1 MDLIGGKNIKNLKLA
16 YNDILRKD
24 AVEYWRYEGNNN
36 RMQKY
41 HKISKILK
49 KVNFGIKWFSFLY
62 FLLLAT
68 FMLFDLVHGKG
79 VPSLM
84 NESNYEIIMYIL
96 EAYGIGMVG
105 WGLIYSIEHWFKV
118 NTNDITEYYK
128 RACMGMPFVSL
139 VKMYVSTNIITG
151 IIMLVVIILYFLITY
166 TNLIFIQN
174 VDYLYDVATGKV
186 QFEEKEE
193 IDTNEV
199 EVKVVQNKKRKK
211 EKKRK

>member
-1 MDLIGGKNIKNLKLA
+1 MYLIGGKNIKNLKLA
-16 YNDILRKD
+16 YNDVLRKD
-24 AVEYWRYEGNNN
+24 AVNYWRYEGNNS

-41 HKISKILK
+41 HKISNILK

-68 FMLFDLVHGKG
+68 LMLFDLVHGKG

-84 NESNYEIIMYIL
+84 NESNYEIIMFIL

-105 WGLIYSIEHWFKV
+105 WGLICLINHWFKV
-118 NTNDITEYYK
+118 KTNDIAEYYK
-128 RACMGMPFVSL
+128 RACMGMPLVAL
-139 VKMYVSTNIITG
+139 VKMYVSTNMITG
-151 IIMLVVIILYFLITY
+151 IIMLVVIVLYFLITY

-211 EKKRK
+211 EKRRK